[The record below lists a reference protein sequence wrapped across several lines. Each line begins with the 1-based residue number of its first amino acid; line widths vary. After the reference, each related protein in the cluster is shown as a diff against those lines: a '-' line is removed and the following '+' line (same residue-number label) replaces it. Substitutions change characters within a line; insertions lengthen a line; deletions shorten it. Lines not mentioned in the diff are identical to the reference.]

1 MGGGGKGGGGGSG
14 GRGGENGDTLSNGG
28 GDGAGEDGA
37 GEVGGEGGAV
47 ALLMMHVQLGGRG
60 RALVRRRLGGRHIN
74 NKQRPP
80 KQTQSVCRVLGMDQ
94 CRASELM
101 A

>member
-47 ALLMMHVQLGGRG
+47 ALLMTLSLGL
-60 RALVRRRLGGRHIN
+60 AFVRRPGGPFR
-74 NKQRPP
+74 
-80 KQTQSVCRVLGMDQ
+80 SVS
-94 CRASELM
+94 SEII